1 VRTNEVDRDEQRRT
15 IGGEEA
21 RKGADLLPF
30 TTRPSGET
38 LGDTKGRTDADLTM
52 ADTSVLRRP

>member
-1 VRTNEVDRDEQRRT
+1 LTAASSDAQSGREEAS
-15 IGGEEA
+15 GEE
-21 RKGADLLPF
+21 LISLF
-30 TTRPSGET
+30 TTRPAGET